1 MMMESY
7 LTMVNPI
14 SGNLALF
21 MTTAAFKASLTGKQP
36 PADVSPA
43 LAALWY
49 AGKGDWDK
57 AHIIAQDIPTRDG
70 AWVHAWLHRKEG
82 DEGNAHYWYSRAGR
96 KMPALSLE
104 DEWAEIV
111 EAML

>member
-1 MMMESY
+1 M
-7 LTMVNPI
+7 TNPI

-21 MTTAAFKASLTGKQP
+21 MTTAAFKESLAGEQP
-36 PADVSPA
+36 PADVNSA

-57 AHIIAQDIPTRDG
+57 AHTIAQDIPTRDG
-70 AWVHAWLHRKEG
+70 SWVHAWLHRKEG

-96 KMPALSLE
+96 KIPPVLSLD

-111 EAML
+111 TALLSVSA